1 MLGLIKKIQKIFN
14 PNQWEINKLKKH
26 IEAVNELEPEISNLT
41 DEQLQ
46 ARTPEMKQKLR
57 DGTELDDLLP
67 EAFAVCREA
76 ARRTVGLRP
85 YDVQILGAMVLHQ
98 GRMAEMKTGEGK
110 TLVATMPTYLNAL
123 AGKGVHIITVN
134 DYLAKRDARWMGPV
148 YTFLGLTVGVI
159 QHDQAFIYDPDYI
172 VGDDRQDQLR
182 EVTRREAY
190 QADIT
195 YGTNNEFGFDYL
207 RDNLVMEI
215 GERVQRDLNYAI
227 IDEVDSILIDEA
239 RTPLIISGHGG
250 RSSDNYRKFA
260 RIVNRLNKDEH
271 YTVDEKA
278 HSAPMKEEGVLAVEN
293 YLGLSSR
300 EKVKSEAEGQDE
312 STEQE
317 QDNAEH
323 PLYEPDNVELVHHLE
338 VALKAKELYHKDDD
352 YVVKEGE
359 IVIVD
364 EFTGRLMFGRRY
376 SDGIHQ
382 AIEAKENVKVR
393 SEDQTLASITFQNY
407 FRMYNK
413 LAGMTGTAATEEKEF
428 RQIYNTDVVVIPTN
442 KPVVREDLADRVYK
456 SEEVKFESVLLEI
469 EELHHLGRPVLVGTR
484 SIEKSERL
492 AAMLKKK
499 GIPHNVLNAKHHEKE
514 AAIIAEAGLPGG
526 VTIATNMAGRGVDI
540 ILGGAPPSDEREQR
554 KHRSAKDHLDKVK
567 SETRELHQEQEKMK
581 QKADVMEADYAK
593 VREQVQQLKA
603 ELKQND
609 SDDTRKKLA
618 QASSEL
624 DRLHAELSETKS
636 RLSDNAKA
644 LKGHQDMIPGLEEK
658 LEQARKELEEREK
671 LVAKENKEW
680 AAHHEAVLK
689 AGGLAIIGTE
699 RHESRRIDNQLRG
712 RSGRQG
718 DPGTTRFY
726 VALEDELMRLF
737 GSQNLPDWLTSWED
751 DPENPLEFGLFTS
764 SIQKAQARVESLHFD
779 IRKSVLDY
787 DNVMNEQ
794 RKVMYAERD
803 KILRGEN
810 LKPHILDFITQYV
823 DNLLMLYTPKEMP
836 FEEWDLE
843 SLFTACKETFIP
855 LPDMASVKDIEFTN
869 REEIQDKILEWTTR
883 AYEQK
888 EEKLGPDLMR
898 TLERWTL
905 LQMVDTKWIDHLQ
918 TMDDLKEGVR
928 LRAYGQKDPLVEFI
942 NESYDYFEAMKQ
954 SLQEETV
961 KYLFRV
967 QVKSE
972 GIAQKHQQKVQVTR
986 EHRGEGQ
993 ENYQRRRKG
1002 PKVGRNDPCP
1012 CGSGKKY
1019 KKCCGRN

>member
-1 MLGLIKKIQKIFN
+1 MLGMLKKIKNVFD

-26 IEAVNELEPEISNLT
+26 LDAVNELEGEISNLS
-41 DEQLQ
+41 DEMLK
-46 ARTPEMKQKLR
+46 ARTPVLR
-57 DGTELDDLLP
+57 ERINNGESLDDILP

-85 YDVQILGAMVLHQ
+85 YDVQILGACVLHQ

-123 AGKGVHIITVN
+123 SGKGVHIITVN

-148 YTFLGLTVGVI
+148 YDYLGLSVGVI
-159 QHDQAFIYDPDYI
+159 QHDQAFIFDPDYI

-182 EVTRREAY
+182 ETTRRDAY

-207 RDNLVMEI
+207 RDNLVMDLN
-215 GERVQRDLNYAI
+215 ERVQQELNYAI

-239 RTPLIISGHGG
+239 RTPLIISGRGS

-260 RIVNRLNKDEH
+260 RIVNRLIKDEH

-278 HSAPMKEEGVLAVEN
+278 HSVPLKEEGVLSVEK
-293 YLGLSSR
+293 YLGLTRR
-300 EKVKSEAEGQDE
+300 EDDHE
-312 STEQE
+312 TE
-317 QDNAEH
+317 H
-323 PLYEPDNVELVHHLE
+323 TLYAPENVELVHHLE
-338 VALKAKELYHKDDD
+338 VALKAKEIYHRDDD
-352 YVVKEGE
+352 YVVKDGE

-407 FRMYNK
+407 FRMYSK

-428 RQIYNTDVVVIPTN
+428 REIYNTDVVIIPTN
-442 KPVVREDLADRVYK
+442 KPIVRQDLADRVYK
-456 SEEVKFESVLLEI
+456 SEQVKFESVLLEI
-469 EELHHLGRPVLVGTR
+469 EELHKEGRPSLVGTR

-492 AAMLKKK
+492 SSMLKKK

-514 AAIIAEAGLPGG
+514 AAIIAEAGLPGA

-540 ILGGAPPSDEREQR
+540 ILGGAVPTAEREQR
-554 KHRSAKDHLDKVK
+554 KYRSAEAHLKK
-567 SETRELHQEQEKMK
+567 IESETESLHQEQEEMK
-581 QKADVMEADYAK
+581 QLAGELEKEYEKARTVAIDARNKHKKEKSDK
-593 VREQVQQLKA
+593 NQEQ
-603 ELKQND
+603 
-609 SDDTRKKLA
+609 
-618 QASSEL
+618 L
-624 DRLHAELSETKS
+624 DRAEEALDDIHS
-636 RLSDNAKA
+636 RLSELRSRLADNAKA
-644 LKGHQDMIPGLEEK
+644 LKGHQELIPQLKEK
-658 LEQARKELEEREK
+658 NETARRELEEREK
-671 LVAKENKEW
+671 IVAREKKEW
-680 AAHHEAVLK
+680 TQNHKTVID

-712 RSGRQG
+712 RAGRQG

-764 SIQKAQARVESLHFD
+764 SIQKAQAKVESLHFD

-810 LKPHILDFITQYV
+810 LKPHILDFVSQSI
-823 DNLLMLYTPKEMP
+823 DRLMMLYTPPEIP
-836 FEEWDLE
+836 FEQWDIE
-843 SLFTACKETFIP
+843 SLFSACRETFIP
-855 LPDMASVKDIEFTN
+855 LPMDASAKDIETPDRN
-869 REEIQDKILEWTTR
+869 AIRQKIQEWATEV
-883 AYEQK
+883 YEQK

-942 NESYDYFEAMKQ
+942 NESFDYFEAMKQ

-972 GIAQKHQQKVQVTR
+972 GIARQHQRNVQVTR

-993 ENYQRRRKG
+993 ENYQRRRSG

-1012 CGSGKKY
+1012 CGSGKKH